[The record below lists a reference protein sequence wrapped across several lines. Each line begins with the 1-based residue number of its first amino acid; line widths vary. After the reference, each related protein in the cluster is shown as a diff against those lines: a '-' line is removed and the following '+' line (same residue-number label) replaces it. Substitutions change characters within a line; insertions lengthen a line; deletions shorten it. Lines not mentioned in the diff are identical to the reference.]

1 MVDPVTPT
9 RTSTRNSIGTPARR
23 LVALALGVASILAAT
38 IAIAGSPQAATA
50 GGVPR
55 EHRVAVFADS
65 VGLGARTAIPNAFP
79 PDWEVNVDG
88 DPARFVEQLES
99 DFVKY
104 RLAVSPHWFGDH
116 VVIAGGYNYPYW
128 DPERFDRSIDS
139 IVTTLT
145 NAGVKHVYW
154 VTLRDVDPQY
164 ISDAAWRQVQ
174 PYYWYFPTVN
184 THLERALARHPN
196 LTLIDWAANAN
207 QPGLT
212 YDAIHLN
219 TTGSALYS
227 NLIRS
232 TVESTATS
240 VPDGSTTKIHVPGGE
255 GATAATVNLTT
266 THARRAGHLVIHRCD
281 QPPPNTSVHN
291 FTRSQI
297 VAHAALAPLDAN
309 GDFCV
314 TTISQ
319 TNLVVDVTGLLWP
332 DRGFTAVT
340 PTRWWDTRA
349 QGGGRKLTGGQTLE
363 LELGDVRAAAGIT
376 GDPKALALIV
386 TSAEDQGAGHVTVSS
401 CGTDADHS
409 NVNFGG
415 GAATPN
421 LVFVEPSADDT
432 ICLFAATTTHLIVD
446 LFGVFDQTAEIGA
459 GAPTRLF
466 DSRQVGAGSKVAAQ
480 GIVEIDVGR
489 HLSDDATGAILNL
502 TGVLPDAAGH
512 FTAFPCAAGLPES
525 SNLNYGASGVVANAA
540 VISPD
545 ADGHIC
551 IATHAAAHVVVD
563 LLGEFGDVFTGSA
576 PTRVLD
582 TRRP

>member
-1 MVDPVTPT
+1 MVDPVI
-9 RTSTRNSIGTPARR
+9 STRR
-23 LVALALGVASILAAT
+23 LVALALGATSFLAAT
-38 IAIAGSPQAATA
+38 VAVTGSSSPAGA

-65 VGLGARTAIPNAFP
+65 VGLGARTAIPSAFP

-99 DFVKY
+99 DFVRV
-104 RLAVSPHWFGDH
+104 RLATSPHWFGDH

-139 IVTTLT
+139 IITTLT

-154 VTLRDVDPQY
+154 VTLREVDPQY
-164 ISDAAWRQVQ
+164 ISASAWRQVQ

-184 THLERALARHPN
+184 SHLERALTRHPN

-219 TTGSALYS
+219 TTGAALYS

-232 TVESTATS
+232 TVDSTATS
-240 VPDGSTTKIHVPGGE
+240 VADRSTTKIHVPDGE
-255 GATAATVNLTT
+255 GAVAATVNLTT
-266 THARRAGHLVIHRCD
+266 THPRRAGHLAVHRCD
-281 QPPPNTSVHN
+281 RPAPDTSVHN
-291 FTRSQI
+291 FTRNQI

-314 TTISQ
+314 TTLTQ

-332 DRGFTAVT
+332 DSGFTAVT

-349 QGGGRKLTGGQTLE
+349 RGGGTKLAGGRTLE
-363 LELGDVRAAAGIT
+363 LDLADVRDAAGIT
-376 GDPKALALIV
+376 GEPRALALIV
-386 TSAEDQGAGHVTVSS
+386 TSAEDQGAGHITVST
-401 CGTDADHS
+401 CGADADHS
-409 NVNFGG
+409 NVNFSG

-421 LVFVEPSADDT
+421 LVFVEPSAVGT
-432 ICLFAATTTHLIVD
+432 VCLFAATTTHVIVD
-446 LFGVFDQTAEIGA
+446 LFGVFDETAQIGA
-459 GAPTRLF
+459 STTTRLF
-466 DSRQVGAGSKVAAQ
+466 DSRQADGGGKIPAQ
-480 GIVEIDVGR
+480 GVVEIDVGP
-489 HLSDDATGAILNL
+489 HLSGDAAGAIVNL

-525 SNLNYGASGVVANAA
+525 SNLNYAAGGVVANAA

-545 ADGHIC
+545 AGGRIC
-551 IATHAAAHVVVD
+551 VATHASAHMVVD
-563 LLGEFGDVFTGSA
+563 LLGEVGDVFTGSA
-576 PTRVLD
+576 PVRVLD
-582 TRRP
+582 TRLP

>member
-1 MVDPVTPT
+1 MVDAVTTTRTTIRTTT
-9 RTSTRNSIGTPARR
+9 RTSARR
-23 LVALALGVASILAAT
+23 LVAVALGAASLLAST
-38 IAIAGSPQAATA
+38 VAIAGTPQAATA
-50 GGVPR
+50 TGVPR

-88 DPARFVEQLES
+88 DPARFVEQLET

-139 IVTTLT
+139 IITTLT

-154 VTLRDVDPQY
+154 VTLREVDPQY
-164 ISDAAWRQVQ
+164 ISGSAWRQVQ

-184 THLERALARHPN
+184 AHLERALARHPN

-219 TTGSALYS
+219 TTGAALYS

-232 TVESTATS
+232 TVDSTATS
-240 VPDGSTTKIHVPGGE
+240 VADGSTIKIHVPDGE
-255 GATAATVNLTT
+255 GAIAATVNLTT
-266 THARRAGHLVIHRCD
+266 THPRRAGHLVIHRCD

-314 TTISQ
+314 TTLTQ

-332 DRGFTAVT
+332 DQGFTAVT

-349 QGGGRKLTGGQTLE
+349 QGGGAKLAGGRTLE
-363 LELGDVRAAAGIT
+363 LDVADVRAAAGIT

-386 TSAEDQGAGHVTVSS
+386 TSAEDEGAGHVTVAT

-421 LVFVEPSADDT
+421 LVFVEPSADGT
-432 ICLFAATTTHLIVD
+432 VCLFAATTAHLIVD
-446 LFGVFDQTAEIGA
+446 LFGVFDETAEMRA
-459 GAPTRLF
+459 DATTRLF
-466 DSRQVGAGSKVAAQ
+466 DSRQAVGGGKIPAG
-480 GIVEIDVGR
+480 GIVEIDVR
-489 HLSDDATGAILNL
+489 PHLSDDATGAVLNL
-502 TGVLPDAAGH
+502 TGVLPDGAGH
-512 FTAFPCAAGLPES
+512 FTAFPCAAGLPAS
-525 SNLNYGASGVVANAA
+525 SNLNYGAGDVVANAA

-545 ADGHIC
+545 AEGHIC
-551 IATHAAAHVVVD
+551 VATHASAHVVVD
-563 LLGEFGDVFTGSA
+563 LLGEVGDVFTGSA
-576 PTRVLD
+576 PVRVLD
-582 TRRP
+582 TRHP

>member
-1 MVDPVTPT
+1 
-9 RTSTRNSIGTPARR
+9 
-23 LVALALGVASILAAT
+23 
-38 IAIAGSPQAATA
+38 
-50 GGVPR
+50 
-55 EHRVAVFADS
+55 
-65 VGLGARTAIPNAFP
+65 
-79 PDWEVNVDG
+79 
-88 DPARFVEQLES
+88 
-99 DFVKY
+99 
-104 RLAVSPHWFGDH
+104 
-116 VVIAGGYNYPYW
+116 
-128 DPERFDRSIDS
+128 
-139 IVTTLT
+139 
-145 NAGVKHVYW
+145 
-154 VTLRDVDPQY
+154 
-164 ISDAAWRQVQ
+164 
-174 PYYWYFPTVN
+174 
-184 THLERALARHPN
+184 
-196 LTLIDWAANAN
+196 
-207 QPGLT
+207 
-212 YDAIHLN
+212 
-219 TTGSALYS
+219 
-227 NLIRS
+227 
-232 TVESTATS
+232 
-240 VPDGSTTKIHVPGGE
+240 
-255 GATAATVNLTT
+255 
-266 THARRAGHLVIHRCD
+266 
-281 QPPPNTSVHN
+281 
-291 FTRSQI
+291 
-297 VAHAALAPLDAN
+297 
-309 GDFCV
+309 
-314 TTISQ
+314 
-319 TNLVVDVTGLLWP
+319 
-332 DRGFTAVT
+332 
-340 PTRWWDTRA
+340 
-349 QGGGRKLTGGQTLE
+349 
-363 LELGDVRAAAGIT
+363 VRAAAGIT